1 MTIDFIRRFILMA
14 ILVLIQA
21 LVLNR
26 IHLFGYA
33 TPLLYLYFVI
43 SYRRNVPYW
52 LSLTVAFLLGMLM
65 DSFTNTPGVASF
77 SLTLV
82 AFLQPKVLKLYLD
95 EDAEEDFQPS
105 ISTMGWVKYITFAV
119 LLSIVYCLCF
129 FSLEAFSFYHVLQ
142 WGLTTVGS
150 WLFTLLFIL
159 VVDFVRG

>member
-1 MTIDFIRRFILMA
+1 MTIDIIRRFILMA

-43 SYRRNVPYW
+43 SYRRNLPYW
-52 LSLTVAFLLGMLM
+52 AGLTLAFVLGILM

-82 AFLQPKVLKLYLD
+82 AFLQPKVLSLYLD
-95 EDAEEDFQPS
+95 EETEEDFKPS
-105 ISTMGWVKYITFAV
+105 ISTMGWTKYVTFAI
-119 LLSIVYCLCF
+119 LLSLIFCICY
-129 FSLEAFSFYHVLQ
+129 FSLEAFSFYHLEQ
-142 WGLTTVGS
+142 WGFTLAGS
-150 WLFTLLFIL
+150 WVFTLIFIL
-159 VVDFVRG
+159 VIDFVRG